1 MLLGLAWASQL
12 ASADDPV
19 IGFRIDDSSDNAR
32 PAGMVTNSNGAAWAA
47 NQRKAWHP
55 AAGPDR
61 VAPRV
66 APDAVAA
73 PEGPPIP
80 HDCPGGPVAQ
90 LVRAAD
96 S

>member
-1 MLLGLAWASQL
+1 
-12 ASADDPV
+12 
-19 IGFRIDDSSDNAR
+19 
-32 PAGMVTNSNGAAWAA
+32 MVTNSNGAAWAA

-61 VAPRV
+61 VAPDV